1 MSTFSK
7 VLLTVILLFSAIT
20 TSLSQSRYL
29 ESYYFEKGWEAVLE
43 GNLTEAYDYLAK
55 ELKENSNNGYAMALL
70 ASIYEYSDDYSNCI
84 SYSNKALKA
93 IPKQDDV
100 WVAFAYTTRANAY
113 YKIDDLNNAIKDYS
127 MSINYN
133 PNNYDVY
140 KERAQCYFEQ
150 EKYDLSD
157 KDYNKMISLD
167 AGNIMGYM
175 GLGRNAKMQ
184 GLYNTAI
191 EKFDYVIKMVGDS
204 YSSAY
209 SFRAECYLYQKKYN
223 EAINDIIKALSI
235 DGDDKAWS
243 MMFDIEDVSAFN
255 TLVSKLKIQSNKE
268 PNNYYWSYCL
278 GVLHESK
285 DKYSKAIAYYEEAY
299 KKDADALTAKRIAT
313 CYDELGDYASAINY
327 LDEAIEMDST
337 RYDLFQ
343 QRAETYNNMGNKQK
357 AIADMS
363 KFVQAYPEYYGGYYQ
378 RGWFKDHA
386 GDWDGALEDYEMTIA
401 LNPDYHYVYLNR
413 GTLNLLQG
421 NTEEA
426 YADFRKI
433 VEIETDPSKYT
444 CVFYAYHYLGND
456 AKAKECMD
464 VAISN
469 RQDKGVYYEA
479 ACLYSLM
486 NEKEKALE
494 YLQKSL
500 EMGYCARMY
509 HIKHDRDLNNIRNT
523 EKYKLLIAEYEKK
536 NVGSNEEER
545 TFVEKVVEVPFT
557 QEGGVYKVKCVI
569 NGLPL
574 HFIFDTGAST
584 VSMSGVEALF
594 MLKNDYL
601 KAQDFV
607 GTENYINADG
617 EISEGAVINLRN
629 VEFGGL
635 KLTNVKASIVKNQ
648 KAPLLLGQSV
658 LKRLGKIEIDYAKKV
673 LKITYKEKAS

>member
-1 MSTFSK
+1 MKKAF
-7 VLLTVILLFSAIT
+7 LIFILLFSAIT
-20 TSLSQSRYL
+20 NCLSQSRYL
-29 ESYYFEKGWEAVLE
+29 ESYYFEKGWEAALE
-43 GNLTEAYDYLAK
+43 GNYLEAHEYLSK
-55 ELKENSNNGYAMALL
+55 ELKENSNNGYALALM
-70 ASIYEYSDDYSNCI
+70 ASIYEYADDYSSCI
-84 SYSNKALKA
+84 SYSNKAINALS
-93 IPKQDDV
+93 KQDDA
-100 WVAFAYTTRANAY
+100 WMAFAYVTRANAY
-113 YKIDDLNNAIKDYS
+113 YKIDDINNAVKDYG
-127 MSINYN
+127 MSIYYN

-167 AGNIMGYM
+167 AGNILGYM
-175 GLGRNAKMQ
+175 GLGRNAKMR
-184 GLYNTAI
+184 GLYDAAI
-191 EKFDYVIKMVGDS
+191 EKFDYVIKMAGDS

-209 SFRAECYLYQKKYN
+209 SFRAECYMYQNKYN

-243 MMFDIEDVSAFN
+243 MLFDIEDTSAFN

-268 PNNYYWSYCL
+268 PNNPYWSYCL
-278 GVLHESK
+278 GVVHESK
-285 DKYSKAIAYYEEAY
+285 EKYFKAKEYYEESY
-299 KKDADALTAKRIAT
+299 KKENDALTAKRIAS
-313 CYDELGDYASAINY
+313 CYDEIGDYTTAINY
-327 LDEAIEMDST
+327 LNEAIEMDST
-337 RYDLFQ
+337 QYDLFQ
-343 QRAETYNNMGNKQK
+343 ERAEIYNNMGDKQK
-357 AIADMS
+357 AIADMT
-363 KFVQAYPEYYGGYYQ
+363 KFIQAYPEYYFGYYQ

-413 GTLNLLQG
+413 GTLNLFKG

-433 VEIETDPSKYT
+433 IESETDPDNYT
-444 CVFYAYHYLGND
+444 CVFYAYHHLGND

-464 VAISN
+464 VAINN

-486 NEKEKALE
+486 NEKEQALE

-500 EMGYCARMY
+500 EMGYYTQLY
-509 HIKHDRDLNNIRNT
+509 HVKHDRDLNNIRNT
-523 EKYKLLIAEYEKK
+523 EMYKQLISKYEKM
-536 NVGSNEEER
+536 NADNTEDQG

-574 HFIFDTGAST
+574 HFIFDTGASS

-601 KAQDFV
+601 RAQDFV

-635 KLTNVKASIVKNQ
+635 KLTNVKASIVRNQ

>member
-1 MSTFSK
+1 MKKAFLSF
-7 VLLTVILLFSAIT
+7 ILLFSAIT
-20 TSLSQSRYL
+20 NCLSQSRYL
-29 ESYYFEKGWEAVLE
+29 ESYYFEKGWEAAME
-43 GNLTEAYDYLAK
+43 GNYLEAYEYLSK
-55 ELKENSNNGYAMALL
+55 ELKENSNNGYALALM
-70 ASIYEYSDDYSNCI
+70 ASIYEYTDDYSNCI
-84 SYSNKALKA
+84 SYSNKAINA
-93 IPKQDDV
+93 IPKQDDA
-100 WVAFAYTTRANAY
+100 WLAFAYVTRANAY
-113 YKIDDLNNAIKDYS
+113 YKIDDINNAVKDYG
-127 MSINYN
+127 MSIYYN

-167 AGNIMGYM
+167 AGNVMGYM

-191 EKFDYVIKMVGDS
+191 EKFSYVIKMAGDS

-209 SFRAECYLYQKKYN
+209 SFRAECYMYQNKYN

-235 DGDDKAWS
+235 DGDDKAWA
-243 MMFDIEDVSAFN
+243 MMFEFN
-255 TLVSKLKIQSNKE
+255 EGAEFTNLVSKLKIQSNKE
-268 PNNYYWSYCL
+268 PNNPYWLYCL
-278 GVLHESK
+278 GIIHENN
-285 DKYSKAIAYYEEAY
+285 DMYRKAIEYYEESY
-299 KKDADALTAKRIAT
+299 KKENDALTAKRIAS
-313 CYDELGDYASAINY
+313 CYDEIGDYTTAINY
-327 LDEAIEMDST
+327 LNEAIEMDST
-337 RYDLFQ
+337 QYDLFQ
-343 QRAETYNNMGNKQK
+343 ERAETYNNMGDKQK
-357 AIADMS
+357 AIADMT
-363 KFVQAYPEYYGGYYQ
+363 KFIQAYPEYYGGYYQ

-401 LNPDYHYVYLNR
+401 LNPDYHYVYMNR
-413 GTLNLLQG
+413 GTLNLLKG

-433 VEIETDPSKYT
+433 IESETDPDDYT

-464 VAISN
+464 VAINN

-500 EMGYCARMY
+500 EMGYYTQLY
-509 HIKHDRDLNNIRNT
+509 HVKHDRDLNNIRNT
-523 EKYKLLIAEYEKK
+523 EMYKQLISKYEKM
-536 NVGSNEEER
+536 NADNTEDQG
-545 TFVEKVVEVPFT
+545 TYVEKVVEVPFT

-574 HFIFDTGAST
+574 HFIFDTGASA
-584 VSMSGVEALF
+584 VSMSDIEALF

-601 KAQDFV
+601 KAQDII
-607 GTENYINADG
+607 GTENYITADG
-617 EISEGAVINLRN
+617 TISEGTVVNLRN

-635 KLTNVKASIVKNQ
+635 KLTNVKASIVRNQ

-673 LKITYKEKAS
+673 LKITYKEKV